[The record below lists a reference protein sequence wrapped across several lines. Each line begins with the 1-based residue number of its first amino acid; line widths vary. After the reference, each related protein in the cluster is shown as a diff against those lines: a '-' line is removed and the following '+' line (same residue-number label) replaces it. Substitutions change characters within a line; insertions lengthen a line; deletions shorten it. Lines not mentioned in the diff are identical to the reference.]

1 MAEVNEE
8 LFEAVVRSGS
18 FSREFNLRLKTKY
31 ILHERLVWLSVCNM
45 ALSVLHSKTDSCN
58 CFHNFSF
65 VSSLSDSFLFAFFFS
80 HFYLLAIDGIFN
92 AENGIRLEPIQLGMI
107 NRNGCV
113 VAGNGTKKKKKNMQG
128 FHLIHRIYSIAAWHR
143 RREDTSGKWNSVRV
157 LPVWFTRFKRIKFNR
172 TNDVVLCNKRITNKY
187 SKEPN
192 VPNPNCQSYVNSI
205 ARTMTLADYFHLL
218 W

>member
-113 VAGNGTKKKKKNMQG
+113 VAGNGTKKKKKTC
-128 FHLIHRIYSIAAWHR
+128 RASIWFI
-143 RREDTSGKWNSVRV
+143 EYTVSPLDIDDEKTPVGSGTV
-157 LPVWFTRFKRIKFNR
+157 LECS
-172 TNDVVLCNKRITNKY
+172 LCDLRA
-187 SKEPN
+187 SSEL
-192 VPNPNCQSYVNSI
+192 NSI
-205 ARTMTLADYFHLL
+205 EQMMLSFATNE
-218 W
+218 